1 MKNNWTLN
9 PLFQPRI
16 SQSVPLC
23 RLYLVVTQFSQKNTK
38 KGAFASTA
46 TTTDAAIL
54 EEEKESN
61 TNTTLCIQIRRQ

>member
-16 SQSVPLC
+16 SQSVPP
-23 RLYLVVTQFSQKNTK
+23 LVVTQFSQKNTK

-46 TTTDAAIL
+46 ATTDAAIL